1 MEIAER
7 ILIKNRLKIFPSS
20 LLGEVDESLAGGHK
34 EDGTC
39 PKPYVCGK
47 EQESLNSKFKL
58 RNK

>member
-1 MEIAER
+1 MGIAEL
-7 ILIKNRLKIFPSS
+7 ILIKKLKIFPSS

-39 PKPYVCGK
+39 PKPYVRGK